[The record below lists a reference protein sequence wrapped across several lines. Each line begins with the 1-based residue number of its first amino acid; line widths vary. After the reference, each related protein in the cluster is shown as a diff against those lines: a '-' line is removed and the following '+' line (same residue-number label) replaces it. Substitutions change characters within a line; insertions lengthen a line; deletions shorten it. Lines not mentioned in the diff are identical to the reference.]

1 VSDHPTELWTYA
13 LGDLDARR
21 AQEVEAHLAD
31 CRGCRR
37 QVRAWRAELV
47 AAVGALTP
55 VVPSDAA
62 RARALAAGAAAMPA
76 TGAPVRPR
84 PASTAAAR
92 WLAPAR
98 SLAAVLAIVV
108 ILTSSGVAWQ
118 RHHAWRAVEAERAL
132 VAAWLTRDDVVST
145 PLPRPEAGARS
156 PGTVMVARDGVVL
169 VVMRGTAPD
178 GGAFQVWGHDPS
190 GPTSLG
196 TVRGTVLR
204 ADAARFSEVWVTLEP
219 SGGSP
224 APSTLLGKVPVGS

>member
-1 VSDHPTELWTYA
+1 VSPHPSDLWAYA

-21 AQEVEAHLAD
+21 TLEVEAHLAD

-47 AAVGALTP
+47 SAVGALTP
-55 VVPSDAA
+55 VAPSAAA
-62 RARALAAGAAAMPA
+62 RSRALAAGAAALPTPPPSA
-76 TGAPVRPR
+76 RPTR
-84 PASTAAAR
+84 RSPEAAR
-92 WLAPAR
+92 WLAPLR
-98 SLAAVLAIVV
+98 SLATALAVVAIVA
-108 ILTSSGVAWQ
+108 SSGVAWQ

-169 VVMRGTAPD
+169 VVMRGVAPD
-178 GGAFQVWGHDPS
+178 GRSFQVWGHDPA

-224 APSTLLGKVPVGS
+224 APSTLIGRVPVGS